1 MKESTTKASIYV
13 LLACLLWGTTGT
25 AQAFAPKEASPLA
38 IGALRMTIG
47 GTILFLSAII
57 KEGKINLSSMSKRDV
72 LLASISI
79 ALYQPLFFSGVS
91 KTGVALGTVLAI
103 GSAPIFS
110 GIIETIRG
118 QRPTL
123 QWIIAT
129 GISILGCI
137 LLFSGEGQITLDIY
151 GGLLSLGAGLSYA
164 LYVTASQ
171 KLLQQASRAH
181 VNGLVFFISA
191 IILAPILFFYDLTW
205 VASASGLLSVLHLG
219 VFTLAA
225 AYTLFA
231 YGLLKLSASKAV
243 TLTLAE
249 PLTAAIL
256 GMLVL
261 REELTPMALVGII
274 LIFTGLMLSLRAKQQ
289 D

>member
-1 MKESTTKASIYV
+1 MKESTKASVYV

-25 AQAFAPKEASPLA
+25 AQAFAPKEANPLV

-47 GTILFLSAII
+47 GTILFVSALLR
-57 KEGKINLSSMSKRDV
+57 EGKFNLTTISKRDV

-79 ALYQPLFFSGVS
+79 AMYQPLFFSGVS
-91 KTGVALGTVLAI
+91 RTGVALGTVLAI

-123 QWIIAT
+123 QWTIAT
-129 GISILGCI
+129 SISILGCI

-171 KLLQQASRAH
+171 KLLQQAPRAH

-191 IILAPILFFYDLTW
+191 LILAPILFFYDLTW

-231 YGLLKLSASKAV
+231 YGLINISASRAV

-249 PLTAAIL
+249 PLTAAVL

-261 REELTPMALVGII
+261 REKLTAMALMGIA
-274 LIFTGLMLSLRAKQQ
+274 LIFIGLMLSVRGKQQ
-289 D
+289 E